1 MKQSALKHNLE
12 IESMILTLNKEH
24 EQFFKQFMDIFYGST
39 YLAWHFSLKILQGR
53 NVLTLT
59 MDFVK

>member
-24 EQFFKQFMDIFYGST
+24 EQFFKQFMDILIFTVALIWLG
-39 YLAWHFSLKILQGR
+39 IL
-53 NVLTLT
+53 V
-59 MDFVK
+59 